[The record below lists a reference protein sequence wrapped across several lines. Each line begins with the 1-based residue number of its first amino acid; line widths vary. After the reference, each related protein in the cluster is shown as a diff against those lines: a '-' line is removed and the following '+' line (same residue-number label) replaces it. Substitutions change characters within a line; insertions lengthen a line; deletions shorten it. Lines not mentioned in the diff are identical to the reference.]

1 MAWRDDYRPGSF
13 RGVPFHLK
21 SSSRTGGRRT
31 VLDEYPL
38 RDAPTTQDMGR
49 KARQFNLSM
58 TVIGQD
64 YMSQRDRLITALES
78 FGPGTLM
85 HPFYGELQVAVLGD
99 YSIEE
104 STEQGGLARISQ
116 NFVESS
122 GKPRPDNLPLPGVQ
136 VNLAADQVQEESW
149 FEFEDEWGVLD
160 NASFVADT
168 ATAMLGEATAAIAD
182 AMAYGEGLAGTASS
196 SLQGATS
203 KIMSGGGLLNG
214 GSQFSTLF
222 SRLTGNFQQLILSPG
237 NLGFSLLGMMR
248 SATSGMSPFGAFR
261 AMSSLFNVGSKVK
274 AVRGSGYV
282 TPARAQ
288 QAANQAAVYRLIE
301 RIAVTEAA
309 RLATGRP
316 LAAAPALLAG
326 QGSALTAALAQ
337 VTGQQP
343 ATGNALAAEKLPTT
357 SRELVAALA
366 LIAGRLP
373 AASSPLSGAQA
384 LPGLS
389 YDNREQAVHVRDQ
402 LLAEL
407 DRQQLQATPARY
419 SALAKLTTT
428 LVTDLNRQATSL
440 APLAQY
446 QPQTTQPAL
455 LIAHRLYG
463 DARRADE
470 IVARNRISHPGF
482 VQGGQVLEVLKDA

>member
-1 MAWRDDYRPGSF
+1 MGWRDEYRPGAF

-21 SSSRTGGRRT
+21 SSTRTGGRRT

-38 RDAPTTQDMGR
+38 RDLPSTQDMGR

-58 TVIGQD
+58 TVIGKD
-64 YMSQRDRLITALES
+64 YMVQRDKLIVALEAY
-78 FGPGTLM
+78 GPGTLM
-85 HPFYGELQVAVLGD
+85 HPFYGEMQVALLGD

-116 NFVESS
+116 NFVEDH
-122 GKPRPDNLPLPGVQ
+122 GKPRPDNQPVPGVL
-136 VNLAADQVQEESW
+136 VNQAADQVQEESW
-149 FEFEDEWGVLD
+149 FEFEDEFGVLD
-160 NASFVADT
+160 TASFVADE
-168 ATAMLGEATAAIAD
+168 ATAMLGEATALVAD
-182 AMAYGEGLAGTASS
+182 AVAYGEGLAGSAISG
-196 SLQGATS
+196 LQGVTS

-214 GSQFSTLF
+214 SSQFGTLF

-237 NLGFSLLGMMR
+237 NLGLSLMGMMR

-261 AMSSLFNVGSKVK
+261 AMTSLFNIGGKVK
-274 AVRGSGYV
+274 SVRGSGVV

-301 RIAVTEAA
+301 RVAVTEAA

-316 LAAAPALLAG
+316 LAASPALLAG
-326 QGSALTAALAQ
+326 QLPGTGSALAA
-337 VTGQQP
+337 GP
-343 ATGNALAAEKLPTT
+343 A
-357 SRELVAALA
+357 V
-366 LIAGRLP
+366 IAGRLP
-373 AASSPLSGAQA
+373 AASSPLSSAQV

-389 YDNREQAVHVRDQ
+389 YDNREQAVQVRDQ

-419 SALAKLTTT
+419 SALAKLTTA
-428 LVTDLNRQATSL
+428 LVTDLNRQSTSL
-440 APLAQY
+440 APLAKY
-446 QPQTTQPAL
+446 QPQITQPAL

-482 VQGGQVLEVLKDA
+482 VPGGQVLEVLKQEGQKNA